1 MLSLTIGLVDRTP
14 SEEGFDGPEY
24 KPYSVD
30 LSMYRART
38 IKISEVS
45 IEAVTPRSAVR
56 GRPVDT
62 GSERN
67 RLDGGD
73 GAGERELTREES
85 HSGPPGNEVTR
96 RALEE
101 QVAKDANHGATDQDE
116 KESVNVR
123 RVQSWLGSVDL
134 GRDPSDRKD

>member
-14 SEEGFDGPEY
+14 PEEGFDGPEY

-30 LSMYRART
+30 LSMYRARA

-56 GRPVDT
+56 GRPVST

-67 RLDGGD
+67 CLDVGG
-73 GAGERELTREES
+73 GAGERELNREEL

-101 QVAKDANHGATDQDE
+101 QVAHDADQGTTDQDE
-116 KESVNVR
+116 KEIVNAR
-123 RVQSWLGSVDL
+123 RVESWLGSVDL
-134 GRDPSDRKD
+134 GRDPADRKD